1 MLSKHSTAWRL
12 FFIVM
17 AGLICA
23 SAIAEENSPRRHR
36 KDDSVETESEDIWKE
51 VSFTSKEEQRLT
63 EKQIQE
69 ILDELK
75 KSNPQRAAQLEEL
88 KNTDTEKFIAAIR
101 DEVKKQQKPAQK
113 SSQEDWKEQLHRR
126 HEYFLTW
133 FEEQYPEE
141 HKELN
146 QLQQSDPE
154 KFVQRVMDLMN
165 IYGPIQRAERY
176 SPELAA
182 AMKKDLELQKR
193 RDALLL
199 QIRIAPE
206 DQQAK
211 LIEEL
216 RNVVAERFD
225 TIVLEKQLRYEWLK
239 RRLESLKEKLEARAS
254 ELESLNENK
263 DQSVKDRTDELIER
277 TEKVD
282 WE

>member
-1 MLSKHSTAWRL
+1 
-12 FFIVM
+12 
-17 AGLICA
+17 
-23 SAIAEENSPRRHR
+23 
-36 KDDSVETESEDIWKE
+36 
-51 VSFTSKEEQRLT
+51 
-63 EKQIQE
+63 
-69 ILDELK
+69 
-75 KSNPQRAAQLEEL
+75 
-88 KNTDTEKFIAAIR
+88 
-101 DEVKKQQKPAQK
+101 
-113 SSQEDWKEQLHRR
+113 
-126 HEYFLTW
+126 
-133 FEEQYPEE
+133 
-141 HKELN
+141 
-146 QLQQSDPE
+146 
-154 KFVQRVMDLMN
+154 
-165 IYGPIQRAERY
+165 
-176 SPELAA
+176 
-182 AMKKDLELQKR
+182 MKKDLDLQKR